1 LKKVT
6 IQRIQLKLIQIR
18 SLVREEK
25 NCPLGYHQSRIF
37 LPLAIIIFLGKLV
50 DHHPFVRS
58 LLLALFR
65 DAKAMAP
72 PPISGQDLSFFS
84 SKD

>member
-37 LPLAIIIFLGKLV
+37 SIGHYYFLGKLV